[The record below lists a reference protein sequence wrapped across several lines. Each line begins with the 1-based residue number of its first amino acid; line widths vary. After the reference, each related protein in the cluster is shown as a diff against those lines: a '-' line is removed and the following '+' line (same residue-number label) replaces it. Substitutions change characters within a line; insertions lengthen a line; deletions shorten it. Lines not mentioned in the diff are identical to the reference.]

1 VVPLKD
7 KNDGFEDTYMIKRPN
22 IVFILSDQHSPRF
35 LGSLYPQL
43 IDTPNLDRL
52 CSQGVR
58 LENTYCQNPLCVP
71 SRASLLTGKYSKNL
85 GIYENRHILES
96 NSQTLPR
103 YFSGAGYRTCI
114 VGKAHFNGDQWQGYQ
129 QRPYGDLFGQ
139 AHQSEY
145 IRTGKP
151 PESEHG
157 LEDLLDNSGP
167 TSIPLPLTQTEICVS
182 ESVKWLQHQVD
193 TSAGQPFLLSINFD
207 KPHFPYRPPKKYFD
221 KYINRVTLPQYPED
235 YANKMAVEFVQK
247 AFQIN
252 GGWEHY
258 GIDMDVHRRA
268 LAAYCGCVEWIDD
281 AIGRILDSLE
291 YLGLAQDTIVIYAS
305 DHGEMAARM
314 GAWQKTVFFDD
325 SAKVPFIIRW
335 PGHISAGT
343 TTKTLAGLIDLIPTL
358 CEFAQIPIPVECDGV
373 SLAQHLLTGS
383 PSARNFIFSESVVLK
398 TPEHAGCMLR
408 DERYKYNFYLQGRH
422 ELYDMQLDPQE
433 LYNRIDDPA
442 LSHVAKDMNQR
453 IVEFWNPDQQIERY
467 TRCPMMGHEKH
478 FYLYSNQFA
487 SSGGEI
493 FNARP

>member
-1 VVPLKD
+1 MKIQ
-7 KNDGFEDTYMIKRPN
+7 GFEDTSMEKRPN
-22 IVFILSDQHSPRF
+22 IVFILSDQHSQQF
-35 LGSLYPQL
+35 LGCHNPEL
-43 IDTPNLDRL
+43 INTPNLDIL

-58 LENTYCQNPLCVP
+58 LENAYCQNPLCVP

-103 YFSGAGYRTCI
+103 LLSSAGYRTCLI
-114 VGKAHFNGDQWQGYQ
+114 GKAHFNGDQWQGYQ

-167 TSIPLPLTQTEICVS
+167 TSIPLALTQTEICVS

-193 TSAGQPFLLSINFD
+193 TSTGQPFFLSINFD
-207 KPHFPYRPPKKYFD
+207 KPHFPYRPPKNFYD
-221 KYINRVTLPQYPED
+221 KYANRVTLPAYPVG
-235 YANKMAVEFVQK
+235 YANNTAVEFVQK
-247 AFQIN
+247 AFQVN

-258 GIDMDVHRRA
+258 GIDPEVHKRA

-281 AIGRILDSLE
+281 AIGRILASLE
-291 YLGLAQDTIVIYAS
+291 YLGLAQDTIVI
-305 DHGEMAARM
+305 
-314 GAWQKTVFFDD
+314 FDD
-325 SAKVPFIIRW
+325 SSKVPFILRW
-335 PGHISAGT
+335 SGHIPAGT
-343 TTKTLAGLIDLIPTL
+343 TTQILAGLIDLFPTV
-358 CEFAQIPIPVECDGV
+358 CEFAQIPIPMECDGI
-373 SLAQHLLTGS
+373 SLADHLVT
-383 PSARNFIFSESVVLK
+383 SAPAARDTIFSESVVLK

-408 DERYKYNFYLQGRH
+408 GIRYKYNYYLMGKH
-422 ELYDMQLDPQE
+422 ELYDMQQDPQE
-433 LYNRIDDPA
+433 LRNRIDDPA
-442 LSHVAKDMNQR
+442 FSEIAEEMR
-453 IVEFWNPDQQIERY
+453 QQIVKFWKPEQQLERY
-467 TRCPMMGHEKH
+467 ERCPMMGHEKH

-487 SSGGEI
+487 SSDGEI